1 MQHLLVIKMSCFHR
15 KTIIFMENNVPL
27 SLFSNHRINCAIN
40 LLQINSNIT
49 EKLLFGSHQMLGYC
63 TLWELVRQRQQK
75 IAIPLLFSLRFTR
88 PMCSSHL
95 ILCHFVLAVIYVE
108 RQEIWPKVTGGL
120 FTASDL
126 EGNIELVAWLLLQTC
141 DSLRIDQLYS

>member
-1 MQHLLVIKMSCFHR
+1 
-15 KTIIFMENNVPL
+15 
-27 SLFSNHRINCAIN
+27 
-40 LLQINSNIT
+40 
-49 EKLLFGSHQMLGYC
+49 
-63 TLWELVRQRQQK
+63 
-75 IAIPLLFSLRFTR
+75 
-88 PMCSSHL
+88 MCSSHL